1 MATHVMEKS
10 AGFATAA
17 ILGAA
22 VLFAGADRADAGNM
36 LLQIQQGADTMNFVG
51 SPTFVSATGVTVG
64 DYLITL
70 SSGSSNTP
78 GTAFNA
84 ILNSTNLTITRLTD
98 ASAAPLFIRLLSD
111 DYSMP
116 SGNPLFLGSSASA
129 TFTGL
134 SDMDSVT
141 FWSYFSPTNSS
152 SFADGPGNAPITV
165 TSAGTLTDG
174 AGNRA
179 ATIMVNRPNPLFA
192 LSSVTRI
199 DLLGIGST
207 VNTTGSTEVRGED
220 FGPQPGVPE
229 PASLA
234 LLAVGGFGLLGFY
247 FQRSRRRISM
257 VH

>member
-1 MATHVMEKS
+1 
-10 AGFATAA
+10 
-17 ILGAA
+17 
-22 VLFAGADRADAGNM
+22 
-36 LLQIQQGADTMNFVG
+36 
-51 SPTFVSATGVTVG
+51 
-64 DYLITL
+64 
-70 SSGSSNTP
+70 
-78 GTAFNA
+78 
-84 ILNSTNLTITRLTD
+84 
-98 ASAAPLFIRLLSD
+98 
-111 DYSMP
+111 MP

-141 FWSYFSPTNSS
+141 FWSYFSPTNSN
-152 SFADGPGNAPITV
+152 SFADGPGNAPITI
-165 TSAGTLTDG
+165 TSEGTLTDG
-174 AGNRA
+174 SGNRA

-234 LLAVGGFGLLGFY
+234 LLAVGGVGLLGFF
-247 FQRSRRRISM
+247 FQRGRRGISM
-257 VH
+257 IH